1 MDPIIREEIAKIK
14 GNLVIIWQN
23 LPGFLAFVG
32 LLALLVWACLL
43 PGKGVGFMM
52 VP

>member
-1 MDPIIREEIAKIK
+1 MDPIIREELDRTKE
-14 GNLVIIWQN
+14 NLVKIWQN
-23 LPGFLAFVG
+23 MPGLLAFVG

-43 PGKGVGFMM
+43 PGEGVGFLM